1 MTATTCRALVA
12 LLAATALLLPAHG
25 RAQQQGIDIQ
35 GVGVLPVQGAV
46 TMLAVDGG
54 NVAVQVGADG
64 VLLVDPRTEAT
75 VGRVMAAVRSLSD
88 RPVHTIID
96 THADPEHTGGNQAVV
111 KMRGTGAAQEVR
123 VMAHSNVLRRLQ
135 AAGQVSGF
143 QLNAAITVPINSTY
157 DEPRR
162 DFYLNGESIV
172 LYHEPAAHT
181 DGDTVV
187 HFRRSDVLAVGDLF
201 VPDRY
206 PEIDLDEGGS
216 IHGVIAALNH
226 ILELTVP
233 ARFQEGGTYVIPG
246 HGRLCDEADVVEVR
260 NMATIVRDRVQALVD
275 QGLSLEQVQAA
286 GPSRDYDTEYGGGE
300 GRAAGARFVESI
312 YRSLTRAN

>member
-1 MTATTCRALVA
+1 MTATRSRALLPLLAAAALVA
-12 LLAATALLLPAHG
+12 PETG
-25 RAQQQGIDIQ
+25 RAQQQGTDVQ
-35 GVGVLPVQGAV
+35 GVGVLPVQGGV
-46 TMLAVDGG
+46 TMLVVDGG

-64 VLLVDPRTEAT
+64 VLLVDARTEAT
-75 VGRVMAAVRSLSD
+75 AARLMNAVRTLSG
-88 RPVHTIID
+88 RPVQTIVN
-96 THADPEHTGGNQAVV
+96 THADPEHTGGNEAVV
-111 KMRGTGAAQEVR
+111 KMRGEGAAQEVR
-123 VMAHSNVLRRLQ
+123 VVAHSNVLRRLQ
-135 AAGQVSGF
+135 AAGSVSGF
-143 QLNAAITVPINSTY
+143 RLNAAITVPINSTY

-172 LYHEPAAHT
+172 LYHEPAAHS

-206 PEIDLDEGGS
+206 PVIDIESGGS
-216 IHGVIAALNH
+216 IQGVVDALNH
-226 ILELTVP
+226 ILQLTVP

-275 QGLSLEQVQAA
+275 QGLSLEQVRAA
-286 GPSRDYDTEYGGGE
+286 APTRDYDLEYGGGE
-300 GRAAGARFVESI
+300 GRAAGDRFVESI
-312 YRSLTRAN
+312 YRSLTGAN